1 MTPLFRRNGNTSFE
15 AKLETS
21 AKTCCLSGPPF
32 PLQLLQCGTASP
44 SNEVFQSVHPPS
56 LRRPASY
63 HLSPAHEVWREAV
76 QAGFGLRRVY
86 MCSLNQQVSGYSINP
101 FHTSSHARELPQS
114 HFPKCVSPGKTFV
127 QVYRSATPT

>member
-1 MTPLFRRNGNTSFE
+1 MTPLFRRNCNTSFE
-15 AKLETS
+15 AKLEPS

-56 LRRPASY
+56 LRRPASC

-86 MCSLNQQVSGYSINP
+86 MCSLNQQVSGYAINP
-101 FHTSSHARELPQS
+101 FYTSSHARELPRF
-114 HFPKCVSPGKTFV
+114 HFPKCVSPGKTFI
-127 QVYRSATPT
+127 QVYRSATLT